1 MEKWRETLSLGP
13 FSSSFVK
20 QQQPFLPKEKNKTS
34 SRLSKLLVFILQGE
48 REALRL
54 GLFTPRLSRISVISS
69 LGAFASSSCFYFR
82 FRYIYISYFFLSF
95 FFPTSSRFIL
105 SLLRVWYVASLSLS
119 LLIFYLSVTETL
131 KAGEELNLICR
142 FLFFLLLL
150 LNCVCLPSWGICH
163 CLIETVPSLSARVCV
178 SLL

>member
-48 REALRL
+48 RERHCASVYLRRAC
-54 GLFTPRLSRISVISS
+54 PVYRLSPVWGLLPLLRVFILDLDI
-69 LGAFASSSCFYFR
+69 
-82 FRYIYISYFFLSF
+82 YIYFLFLSF
-95 FFPTSSRFIL
+95 FLFSPL
-105 SLLRVWYVASLSLS
+105 KSLHSFSLACLVRSFSLS

-142 FLFFLLLL
+142 FLFFFFFF
-150 LNCVCLPSWGICH
+150 W
-163 CLIETVPSLSARVCV
+163 TACV
-178 SLL
+178 SRLEEFVIAL